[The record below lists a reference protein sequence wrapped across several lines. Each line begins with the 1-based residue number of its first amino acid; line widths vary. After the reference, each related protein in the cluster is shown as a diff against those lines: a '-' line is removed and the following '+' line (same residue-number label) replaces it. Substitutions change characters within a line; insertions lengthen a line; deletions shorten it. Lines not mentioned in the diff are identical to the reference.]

1 MKAYLPFTW
10 PWHSYSLR
18 VEQSV
23 QEEADVSILDGA
35 RAIKFQALFAE
46 KLFQQLSTLRLGR
59 LASQVQ
65 VSNFSGIC
73 HSLILQDQKN
83 LATITAEN
91 GS

>member
-46 KLFQQLSTLRLGR
+46 SYF
-59 LASQVQ
+59 
-65 VSNFSGIC
+65 N
-73 HSLILQDQKN
+73 N
-83 LATITAEN
+83 
-91 GS
+91 